1 MKVGIITP
9 HYYPLMRGN
18 AVTVRRIEKN
28 LANAG
33 VEVAVYSLEAMAV
46 EEIGSEVDAAR
57 PELIHA
63 FHGHSGGRVA
73 YRLKEQYGIPYVITL
88 TGTDI
93 YEAIIDH
100 RREETFRALNGAA
113 GLVVFHESVR
123 DRLLNHLPQ
132 LEASTVVIPQGVEL
146 PEEPCRR
153 AREFPFSSDSF
164 SFLLPAG
171 LRPVKNV
178 LFPLGPL
185 AALHDQYPRIRLIL
199 AGPVLDPAYAAQ
211 VMDSLKGYPFAH
223 YLGGIGHDEMGCL
236 YNKAEVVLNT
246 SIFEGGMANSILEAL
261 AYGKAVLAADIEGNR
276 SLIADGKT
284 GFLYQNERQFLQK
297 AEQLVC
303 RPDMRAAFG
312 AAGRKLVRERFAPEK
327 EIAGY
332 LRLYQGV
339 LREG

>member
-1 MKVGIITP
+1 M
-9 HYYPLMRGN
+9 
-18 AVTVRRIEKN
+18 
-28 LANAG
+28 
-33 VEVAVYSLEAMAV
+33 
-46 EEIGSEVDAAR
+46 
-57 PELIHA
+57 
-63 FHGHSGGRVA
+63 A

-211 VMDSLKGYPFAH
+211 VMDSLKGTRSPIT
-223 YLGGIGHDEMGCL
+223 L
-236 YNKAEVVLNT
+236 AE
-246 SIFEGGMANSILEAL
+246 SAMM
-261 AYGKAVLAADIEGNR
+261 KWAACTIR
-276 SLIADGKT
+276 
-284 GFLYQNERQFLQK
+284 
-297 AEQLVC
+297 
-303 RPDMRAAFG
+303 
-312 AAGRKLVRERFAPEK
+312 
-327 EIAGY
+327 
-332 LRLYQGV
+332 LRWC
-339 LREG
+339 